1 MRQPLLALPLLLL
14 AVACDP
20 APPAPRRVEAPSPV
34 AMAAPTETT
43 PAAPSAPTSTDE
55 LATRGE
61 VILVPLGQPFPEDVL
76 DAIEGSLR
84 DELQV
89 EVTRHER
96 LPLPRAAYYRPRK
109 RYRADKLLDHLLE
122 RFPEIPPTT
131 RVLGLT
137 TTDIST
143 TKGKHQ
149 DWGIFGLGLVP
160 GQAAVVSI
168 HRLRRGAKDRAQLRN
183 RAAITAI
190 HEVGHTF
197 GLDHCPEELCPM
209 QDAEGSIT
217 NTDTSTGHLGPSC
230 RTTLDARFPLRDT
243 P

>member
-1 MRQPLLALPLLLL
+1 MERATTTTAANTRARPLRLHDADPGPALEAAFLRIEREAMDGLPLLNKALRVQ
-14 AVACDP
+14 AVGFERWQGQWLGAL
-20 APPAPRRVEAPSPV
+20 V
-34 AMAAPTETT
+34 T
-43 PAAPSAPTSTDE
+43 PWF
-55 LATRGE
+55 LN
-61 VILVPLGQPFPEDVL
+61 LV
-76 DAIEGSLR
+76 
-84 DELQV
+84 
-89 EVTRHER
+89 
-96 LPLPRAAYYRPRK
+96 
-109 RYRADKLLDHLLE
+109 
-122 RFPEIPPTT
+122 
-131 RVLGLT
+131 
-137 TTDIST
+137 
-143 TKGKHQ
+143 
-149 DWGIFGLGLVP
+149 LVP